1 MLIKLFPHLQSR
13 HHVEENEVIKMDD
26 CEYLNVLF
34 REFIQEQN
42 WKETPKVSNLK
53 LFFPFDK
60 DFMLLAI
67 FITKK

>member
-1 MLIKLFPHLQSR
+1 MN
-13 HHVEENEVIKMDD
+13 ENEVIKMDD

-34 REFIQEQN
+34 REFIQEKN
-42 WKETPKVSNLK
+42 RKKTPKVSNLK

-60 DFMLLAI
+60 YFMLVAV

>member
-1 MLIKLFPHLQSR
+1 MYFS
-13 HHVEENEVIKMDD
+13 ENLYRNKIEKK
-26 CEYLNVLF
+26 N
-34 REFIQEQN
+34 
-42 WKETPKVSNLK
+42 PKVSNLK